1 MTDPESAGPATVRSV
16 ARAAGVSVA
25 TVSRVMAGTGVVSP
39 ARTERVLAAAREL
52 GYRPDP
58 IARSLATGTSRRI
71 AVLVPN
77 LSNPYFYDII
87 RGIGRA
93 SAADGY
99 TMIVADSM
107 EDAAA
112 ERALAVDMLQQADA
126 LLLVAPRSD
135 RATLEALQGSRR
147 PVLMLLGPRSET
159 ELPDLS
165 VDNLGGMTKL
175 YRHLADIG
183 HRRVVYLSGPPGAW
197 QNLRRLEAAR
207 RAERFGVQ
215 VTVLEAGGT
224 IAAGHDAAD
233 AALDHGPTA
242 IACFNDLV
250 AFGVLNRLIERGIGV
265 PTDISLTGYDD
276 IDFSAYSSPA
286 LTTVRTP
293 RERLGSEG
301 WQTLRRMIDGE
312 RVDPAPAELAAELVV
327 RDSTGPVP
335 SDAAQ
340 ASA

>member
-1 MTDPESAGPATVRSV
+1 MTDADATGPATVRSV

-39 ARTERVLAAAREL
+39 ERTERVLAAARRL
-52 GYRPDP
+52 GYTPSP
-58 IARSLATGTSRRI
+58 IARSLATGTSRRV
-71 AVLVPN
+71 AVVVPN

-99 TMIVADSM
+99 TMTVADSM
-107 EDAAA
+107 EDATA
-112 ERALAVDMLQQADA
+112 EAALATDMLAQADA
-126 LLLVAPRSD
+126 LVLVAPRAD
-135 RATLEALQGSRR
+135 RAVLRELQRSRR
-147 PVLMLLGPRSET
+147 PVLMLLGPRAEAG
-159 ELPDLS
+159 LPDLG
-165 VDNLGGMTKL
+165 VDNLGGMTML
-175 YRHLADIG
+175 YRHLAEIG

-197 QNLRRLEAAR
+197 QNRRRLEAAR
-207 RAERFGVQ
+207 RAERFGVE

-233 AALDHGPTA
+233 AALTHGPTA

-250 AFGVLNRLIERGIGV
+250 AFGVLNRLTERGIGV
-265 PTDISLTGYDD
+265 PTDVSLTGFDD

-301 WQTLRRMIDGE
+301 WHTLRRMIDGE
-312 RVDPAPAELAAELVV
+312 AVDPAPEELAAELVV
-327 RDSTGPVP
+327 RDSTGSV
-335 SDAAQ
+335 Q